1 MHLQHPLPVR
11 HARRSPGSRSTFPVL
26 PVRHTQMARLEY
38 ALQAKPDTGLV
49 TQGTLANLGFAA
61 LNPGLS

>member
-1 MHLQHPLPVR
+1 MPPTVTR
-11 HARRSPGSRSTFPVL
+11 VSTPSERNGGWL
-26 PVRHTQMARLEY
+26 KRTLEY
-38 ALQAKPDTGLV
+38 AFQAKRAVGASD